1 MPYYHVFTI
10 DSALMICATLLFEAV
25 CFSFLFSPFFCL
37 YHYAMVTISIETSLL
52 HSIPLARKKGKSKRE
67 IFLFF
72 LPSFIFNIYVIM
84 IQDKP
89 IVWTSD
95 NVRKWLIT
103 NGWGPLVPVFYGN
116 NLFCRL

>member
-1 MPYYHVFTI
+1 MG
-10 DSALMICATLLFEAV
+10 CATLLFEAV
-25 CFSFLFSPFFCL
+25 CFSFLFSSLFCL

-52 HSIPLARKKGKSKRE
+52 HNIPLAKKRERVRE

-72 LPSFIFNIYVIM
+72 LSSFIFNIYVIM

-95 NVRKWLIT
+95 NIRKWLIT
-103 NGWGPLVPVFYGN
+103 NGWSPLVPVFYGN